1 MIVADTN
8 IISYLLLPTL
18 FSASVDSLY
27 KIDSHWVAPT
37 LWKSEFR
44 SVLALYLRKKLV
56 TFEKAIQLQ
65 DSAELMMNGNEYNIT
80 SSQVLSLVTKSTCSA
95 YDCEFISLAQHL
107 NIKLVTQ
114 DKKVLRE
121 FPSCAVSID
130 QFIAY
135 NYPDTAG

>member
-1 MIVADTN
+1 
-8 IISYLLLPTL
+8 
-18 FSASVDSLY
+18 LY

-37 LWKSEFR
+37 LWKSKFR
-44 SVLALYLRKKLV
+44 NVLALYLRKELI

-65 DSAELMMNGNEYNIT
+65 DSAELMMADNEYNVT

-107 NIKLVTQ
+107 NVKLVTQ

-121 FPSCAVSID
+121 FSSCAVSID
-130 QFIAY
+130 EFITY
-135 NYPDTAG
+135 KP

>member
-1 MIVADTN
+1 MIVADTS
-8 IISYLLLPTL
+8 IISYLLLPTS
-18 FSASVDSLY
+18 FSSSVDSLY

-44 SVLALYLRKKLV
+44 NVLALYLRKKLI

-65 DSAELMMNGNEYNIT
+65 DSAELMMTDNEYNVT

-107 NIKLVTQ
+107 NSKLVTQ

-121 FPSCAVSID
+121 FPSCAISID
-130 QFIAY
+130 KFIAS
-135 NYPDTAG
+135 NP

>member
-8 IISYLLLPTL
+8 IISYLLLPTT
-18 FSASVDSLY
+18 FSASVDLLY
-27 KIDSHWVAPT
+27 KTDSHWVAPA

-44 SVLALYLRKKLV
+44 NVLALYLRKELIS
-56 TFEKAIQLQ
+56 FEKAIQLQ
-65 DSAELMMNGNEYNIT
+65 DSAELMMKDNEYNLT

-95 YDCEFISLAQHL
+95 YDCEFISLAQYL

-121 FPSCAVSID
+121 FPSYALSID
-130 QFIAY
+130 NFIVY
-135 NYPDTAG
+135 KN

>member
-8 IISYLLLPTL
+8 IISYLLLPTS
-18 FSASVDSLY
+18 FSASADALY
-27 KIDSHWVAPT
+27 KMDSHWVAPT

-44 SVLALYLRKKLV
+44 NVLALYLRKELI
-56 TFEKAIQLQ
+56 TFEKALQLQ
-65 DSAELMMNGNEYNIT
+65 DSAELLMTDNEYNVT
-80 SSQVLSLVTKSTCSA
+80 SSQVLSLVTKSTCSS

-107 NIKLVTQ
+107 NLKLVTQ

-130 QFIAY
+130 EFIA
-135 NYPDTAG
+135 